1 VTLSEEY
8 LTLKKLEEKSPI
20 LEVEI
25 MKPKIPLMMSSGQLL
40 CDKRDFG
47 IKDSI
52 GSNNHTKESKQSKKR
67 ERSTSITQE
76 EWNSKNTIHFE
87 PFDF

>member
-1 VTLSEEY
+1 
-8 LTLKKLEEKSPI
+8 
-20 LEVEI
+20 
-25 MKPKIPLMMSSGQLL
+25 MSSGQLL

-52 GSNNHTKESKQSKKR
+52 GSMYKSDVSNNHTIESKQSKKR

-76 EWNSKNTIHFE
+76 ECME
-87 PFDF
+87 